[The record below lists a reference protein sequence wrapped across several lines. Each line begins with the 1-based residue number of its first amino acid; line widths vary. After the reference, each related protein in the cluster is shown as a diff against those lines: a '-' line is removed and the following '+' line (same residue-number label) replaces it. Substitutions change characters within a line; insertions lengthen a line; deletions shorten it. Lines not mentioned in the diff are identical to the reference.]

1 MPLFYHVDGSL
12 TAFWQSDCQKYT
24 RLSDRSS
31 VLVQDA
37 TKTLLLILACFE
49 ILISATANRRF
60 LALRFLDKFAPPL
73 KGICWCVHIP
83 SIIIHIHRQVNPSFF
98 ALILLSIFLTFSRL
112 FGSRIET
119 GTGFKPIFL
128 NTAVFS
134 LRILGETASVFV
146 SMTYSVFTD
155 KSGL

>member
-49 ILISATANRRF
+49 ILISATANGRLF
-60 LALRFLDKFAPPL
+60 ALRLGGNLAPPL
-73 KGICWCVHIP
+73 KGIYWCLRCVHP
-83 SIIIHIHRQVNPSFF
+83 V
-98 ALILLSIFLTFSRL
+98 
-112 FGSRIET
+112 
-119 GTGFKPIFL
+119 
-128 NTAVFS
+128 
-134 LRILGETASVFV
+134 
-146 SMTYSVFTD
+146 
-155 KSGL
+155 